1 MLLLLKT
8 RETQL
13 LVELLVSYNSLWRLE
28 ACQQGH
34 GPDDLHGCLLTCAT
48 LDA

>member
-1 MLLLLKT
+1 MMLELLLL
-8 RETQL
+8 L
-13 LVELLVSYNSLWRLE
+13 LATLLRCVYSLWRLE

-34 GPDDLHGCLLTCAT
+34 GPYDLHGCLLTCAT